1 MDVTR
6 AAYAQ
11 MESQTA
17 HLRVATMKKIA
28 AALGVEW
35 EQVRG

>member
-6 AAYAQ
+6 AASTQ

-17 HLRVATMKKIA
+17 RLRVATMKKIA
-28 AALGVEW
+28 ATLGVEW